1 MREKLNNLLPFVVS
15 AGSNL
20 GAREENVLRAIDSLS
35 AIDGIFPLK
44 ISSLY
49 ETEPVSGDYS
59 NNFVNLASL
68 FITDFLPADLLTQCQ
83 KVERKIGLSIHS
95 RGNDRIIDIDLILY
109 DSVIIDTE
117 NLTLPHPRFLERAFV
132 VKPMLE
138 ICPGIKIPPDEAA
151 LCEIVNQD
159 FLSGWT
165 RVISTRTSL
174 SES

>member
-59 NNFVNLASL
+59 NTFINLASI
-68 FITDFLPADLLTQCQ
+68 FITDFPPTDLLPQCQ
-83 KVERKIGLSIHS
+83 EVERKIGFSIHS

-109 DSVIIDTE
+109 DSVIINTE

-132 VKPMLE
+132 VNPMME
-138 ICPGIKIPPDEAA
+138 ICPGIGIPPEGAA
-151 LCEIVNQD
+151 LCEIVNPD
-159 FLSGWT
+159 LLSGWT
-165 RVISTRTSL
+165 RVISTRSRL
-174 SES
+174 SQS